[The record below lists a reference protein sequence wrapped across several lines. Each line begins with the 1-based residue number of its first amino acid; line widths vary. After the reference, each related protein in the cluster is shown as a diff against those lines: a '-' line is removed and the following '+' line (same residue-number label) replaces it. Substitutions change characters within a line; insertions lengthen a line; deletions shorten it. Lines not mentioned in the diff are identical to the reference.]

1 MGNVVIDY
9 AFTFKNYTH
18 NLFWSN
24 TGHSCGGG
32 DGGLGG
38 GIYQILFILTFKG

>member
-9 AFTFKNYTH
+9 VFIFKNYIY
-18 NLFWSN
+18 NLFWLN
-24 TGHSCGGG
+24 MGYSCGGG

-38 GIYQILFILTFKG
+38 GIY